1 VVEPGEGPRSA
12 SASASVADG
21 LVAGP
26 AKTLLK
32 RVDPNTDEVV
42 EKIKVGRGDVDI
54 APDESSEAVWVASG
68 YLPKTYGGDDNPKYS
83 EDRNLTRL
91 DPETNERLR
100 ISLLQR
106 MVLGSS
112 RRTLAIAPSNAQA
125 LCVFGTDVTIAQ

>member
-1 VVEPGEGPRSA
+1 
-12 SASASVADG
+12 VADG

-100 ISLLQR
+100 ISLLQI